1 MFRSVRK
8 FISISIQSPTVFMG
22 APLDETKK
30 ARLAE
35 ALGWLDDILKGRTWL
50 ADENFTVADLSIAV
64 TVSQIEAYEFDLG
77 PYPRIRTWLQKCK
90 AELHPYGYEVAYSS
104 Q

>member
-1 MFRSVRK
+1 
-8 FISISIQSPTVFMG
+8 MG

-77 PYPRIRTWLQKCK
+77 PFARIRTWLQKCK
-90 AELHPYGYEVAYSS
+90 DELNPYGYEVGFFSIFYTQSF
-104 Q
+104 